1 MRSDVFTV
9 LGTKYVFVANLPVSL
24 SAKEFRESVTFGEVM
39 GKSLM
44 SCFFD
49 SRCSYLQNT
58 PNATCPVLRHY
69 LLVRILIAVLTRIQS
84 MQVLEGRLE
93 QVHLTRP

>member
-44 SCFFD
+44 SCF
-49 SRCSYLQNT
+49 
-58 PNATCPVLRHY
+58 
-69 LLVRILIAVLTRIQS
+69 LLTV
-84 MQVLEGRLE
+84 
-93 QVHLTRP
+93 

>member
-44 SCFFD
+44 SCFFTHGVVTFKIP
-49 SRCSYLQNT
+49 QM
-58 PNATCPVLRHY
+58 P
-69 LLVRILIAVLTRIQS
+69 LVQC
-84 MQVLEGRLE
+84 
-93 QVHLTRP
+93 